1 MPVMSNALLH
11 NVEHVTN
18 RSNGASIANLEE
30 GGQLGIGPHITK
42 FDAST
47 PLVFAPAVA
56 IITHV
61 PTMFNAFPNMG
72 TILKALVERHAKTI
86 TNVSPAYTL
95 ETAEAYVLQD
105 GQSVNTPTKTKR
117 ASISP
122 NMTFAEVNGNLV
134 HNFWKSYMSLINNPD
149 THHSHLAALSNDDNL
164 DPFIF
169 STFCFDM
176 LLINFDATML
186 PKNIIDA
193 VFITNLF
200 PTSISE
206 LGTKREISTSE
217 SPERSIDFSAIVQHN
232 NSTYAAGVAI
242 AETLQLHKAAG
253 QYDFAPTT
261 EGIENNAQGLGVQAE
276 VQQILSEF
284 TR

>member
-1 MPVMSNALLH
+1 MPVMPNALLH

-18 RSNGASIANLEE
+18 RSNGASVANLEE

-56 IITHV
+56 IVTHI

-72 TILKALVERHAKTI
+72 VILKALVERHAKTI

-95 ETAEAYVLQD
+95 ETAEAYVLPD

-117 ASISP
+117 AAISP

-149 THHSHLAALSNDDNL
+149 THHSHLASLSNDDNL
-164 DPFIF
+164 DPFVF
-169 STFCFDM
+169 STYCFDM

-193 VFITNLF
+193 VFLTNIF

-206 LGTKREISTSE
+206 LGTKREIGVSE
-217 SPERSIDFSAIVQHN
+217 SPERSIDLSAILQHN
-232 NSTYAAGVAI
+232 NSVYSAGVAI
-242 AETLQLHKAAG
+242 AESLQLHRSAG
-253 QYDFAPTT
+253 QYDYASTT
-261 EGIENNAQGLGVQAE
+261 EGIESAAQGLGVQAE
-276 VQQILSEF
+276 IQDILSSF